1 MNNAQDIKAEQPVEK
16 DVITPEG
23 WLAIANYLMAQPDAN
38 RFVQESS
45 VFQKHEGLGQ
55 ISG

>member
-1 MNNAQDIKAEQPVEK
+1 MNNAQDIKTEQPVEK

-45 VFQKHEGLGQ
+45 VFQKHEGLSQ